1 MGMQGYGDSYGGER
15 LLKNAFPGQCSLQ
28 FGVMLERR
36 TMEFH
41 GIVRP
46 LGI

>member
-1 MGMQGYGDSYGGER
+1 MSKTGVEHEYGGER

>member
-1 MGMQGYGDSYGGER
+1 MSKTGVEDSYGGER